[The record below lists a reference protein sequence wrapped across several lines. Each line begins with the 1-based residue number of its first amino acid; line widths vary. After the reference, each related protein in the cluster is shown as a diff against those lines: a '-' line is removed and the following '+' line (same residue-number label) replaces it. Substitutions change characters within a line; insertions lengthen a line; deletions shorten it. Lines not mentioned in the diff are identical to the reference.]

1 MNRKNQDQLFVELL
15 SNDSIGKPNQAIED
29 RLMYSFMLK
38 NSQSKLRQNSFSS
51 FFGWIFSVQ
60 GLGLKTG
67 LVSVVLFFSLF
78 NQQMNFESTGTVGLD
93 SISNQRTLLAD
104 TAQFIQS
111 VDSIHK
117 DSLY

>member
-1 MNRKNQDQLFVELL
+1 MNKMNQDQFFSELL
-15 SNDSIGKPNQAIED
+15 QNDRVGEPEKAIED

-38 NSQSKLRQNSFSS
+38 NSRSKLKQNSFAS

-67 LVSVVLFFSLF
+67 LVSVVLFFSIMN
-78 NQQMNFESTGTVGLD
+78 NQINFDSSKIVASD
-93 SISNQRTLLAD
+93 SISNQRILIAD
-104 TAQFIQS
+104 TTHLNQPI
-111 VDSIHK
+111 DSICK